1 MGHER
6 NCECF
11 RETTHLVSDG
21 GIAPEVDLTGYPSA
35 AYRTFRIIVMSICLK
50 VFESTKDYPCNCRYH
65 VRYFHF
71 QESCSKHPSM
81 RENILIGRH
90 STTARA
96 RASLCALVCALS
108 VWLAFSAPTLA
119 ADLTEDDL
127 LLLDVVMERQ
137 ILAASATAYTL
148 GTTAVVS
155 LSEYCAALEFPV
167 SVDAAAGTAIG
178 WFIRPERIFKLDLKR
193 GVAEVAG
200 KRMPFSQ
207 DEVFVHQGAIFVS
220 IETLARWFPV
230 DLLLKTATLSLEA
243 TPRERLPMQER
254 AARRQAARENSSVT
268 PASLPLI
275 ATPYRLLGPQVA
287 DVSLG
292 YYSINSP
299 ANAAGA
305 SRGANYSALVGGDV
319 AYMDSH
325 LYLNGNQ
332 NSILSDARLSLSRD
346 KLGLPW
352 LRYVE
357 VGDIVPAIVSGLS
370 YNGVER
376 GFLLQGGGSA
386 VGRDDLI
393 NSDTIHLSG
402 NSLPGWDVEL
412 FQNGMHIGYQTI
424 GVDGRYNFANI
435 DPLAGENK
443 FELVFYGPAGE
454 RRTETVIRNS
464 GLGPDQPGSVRYQF
478 SASQQGEHLYRGS
491 DTAYLGMSDVGA
503 TRLAGGVDVRVLQH
517 LSLRSAWNNLMV
529 NGQRL
534 NYASLGATTDWHDF
548 SLKAD
553 ATHDPLHG
561 TIWNGSLQLPAKT
574 NLWGFD
580 TRFSYTQYAQSVL
593 LNTTTNAPVPTTST
607 TNIPTTNVLQLSSR
621 AGVTLNGPIGP
632 TRSEF
637 SLFHNHGADRDS
649 NNASAGFTARAGKF
663 TFGNTLNYY
672 RFGPDTNGVS
682 LPDQLT
688 GNAFF
693 STSAVPLS
701 LRGGLTYALKPQT
714 QAYQYFLDSNL
725 SVAKDMTMNFGL
737 TYAPL
742 TGVTEYSSGLNW
754 QLPQVTLSPRVTY
767 DNNGTYSGFIY
778 ASFSLAPRPDRSG
791 TLVSGTSLV
800 TAGTVAARVY
810 LDNDASGSFT
820 PGDEPLA
827 NVTVR
832 APQAVR
838 SGTTDAHGMAY
849 LTGLTLPRATD
860 IVLDEATL
868 PSTQMQSTNP
878 GNSVLPRPAAFAV
891 IDFPVIPTG
900 EIEGH
905 VYTLSDGKRVPLA
918 GAMVE
923 LRDSAG
929 KVTAFKNSSH
939 DGYYLFES
947 VPYADYRLNLGGERR
962 EKSNQ
967 PRVVLNHD
975 HASHSH
981 VDLLIGAYAA
991 TVFATPKTAP
1001 AAVAVP
1007 LKPATPTP
1015 ATVAVKPTPPPP
1027 ANTPAAKPTPPPVF
1041 KPKTKPTDG
1050 RLVQLGA
1057 FANLE
1062 AAQAYRK
1069 KLQGLTSME
1078 SARIDIVTV
1087 DLGNFGYFHR
1097 VVATPFETSA
1107 EALCASLKARGTECF
1122 TIEP

>member
-1 MGHER
+1 
-6 NCECF
+6 
-11 RETTHLVSDG
+11 
-21 GIAPEVDLTGYPSA
+21 
-35 AYRTFRIIVMSICLK
+35 
-50 VFESTKDYPCNCRYH
+50 
-65 VRYFHF
+65 
-71 QESCSKHPSM
+71 M
-81 RENILIGRH
+81 RENILTGRH
-90 STTARA
+90 STTTTTRA
-96 RASLCALVCALS
+96 GLRALACALS
-108 VWLAFSAPTLA
+108 AWLLLCAPVLA
-119 ADLTEDDL
+119 ADLQENDL

-137 ILAASATAYTL
+137 ILASSATAYAL
-148 GTTAVVS
+148 GATAVVS
-155 LSEYCAALEFPV
+155 LAEYCAALEFPI
-167 SVDAAAGTAIG
+167 SVDAASGTASG
-178 WFIRPERIFKLDLKR
+178 WFIRPERGFKLDLKG
-193 GVAEVAG
+193 GVAEIAG
-200 KRMPFSQ
+200 KRTPFSQ
-207 DEVFVHQGAIFVS
+207 DEVFVHQGGVFVA

-230 DLLLKTATLSLEA
+230 DLILKTATLSLEV
-243 TPRERLPMQER
+243 TPRERLPLQER
-254 AARRQAARENSSVT
+254 ALRRAAAQEISGVA

-287 DVSLG
+287 DIGLG
-292 YYSINSP
+292 YYAINSP
-299 ANAAGA
+299 ANTAGA

-319 AYMDSH
+319 AYMDSR

-332 NSILSDARLSLSRD
+332 NSALSDARLSLSRD

-370 YNGVER
+370 YSGVER
-376 GFLLQGGGSA
+376 GFLIQGGGSA
-386 VGRDDLI
+386 LGRDDLI

-402 NSLPGWDVEL
+402 NALPGWDVEL

-424 GVDGRYNFANI
+424 GADGRYNFTNI
-435 DPLAGENK
+435 DPLSGENK

-454 RRTETVIRNS
+454 RRSETVIRNS

-491 DTAYLGMSDVGA
+491 DTTYLSMSDVGA
-503 TRLAGGVDVRVLQH
+503 TRFAGGMEVRVLPK
-517 LSLRSAWNNLMV
+517 LSLRGAWNNLMV

-534 NYASLGATTDWHDF
+534 DYTSLGGSTSWHDF

-553 ATHDPLHG
+553 ATHDPIHG

-574 NLWGFD
+574 TLWGFD
-580 TRFSYTQYAQSVL
+580 TRFSHTQYAQSVL
-593 LNTTTNAPVPTTST
+593 LNTTQNTLTPITATTT
-607 TNIPTTNVLQLSSR
+607 TPGTTVLQLSSR
-621 AGVTLNGPIGP
+621 TGVSLSGPIGP
-632 TRSEF
+632 AKTEF
-637 SLFHNHGADRDS
+637 SLFHNRGAGRDS

-663 TFGNTLNYY
+663 TFGNTLNYFQ
-672 RFGPDTNGVS
+672 FGPDLYGVR

-693 STSAVPLS
+693 NTSAIPMS
-701 LRGGLTYALKPQT
+701 LRGGLSYALKPQL

-737 TYAPL
+737 TYTPTSGL
-742 TGVTEYSSGLNW
+742 TEYTSGLNW

-820 PGDEPLA
+820 PGDEALA

-832 APQAVR
+832 APQAAR
-838 SGTTDAHGMAY
+838 SGVTDAHGVAY
-849 LTGLTLPRATD
+849 LTGLASPRPTD
-860 IVLDEATL
+860 VVLDEATL
-868 PSTQMQSTNP
+868 PNTQMSSKNP
-878 GNSVLPRPAAFAV
+878 GNSVLPRPTATAV
-891 IDFPVIPTG
+891 IDFPVMPTG
-900 EIEGH
+900 DIEGH
-905 VYTLSDGKRVPLA
+905 VYALQNGKRVLLA

-923 LRDSAG
+923 LRDATD

-947 VPYADYRLNLGGERR
+947 IPYAAYSLNLAGERR
-962 EKSNQ
+962 ERSNQ
-967 PRVVLNHD
+967 PKVTLNRD
-975 HASHSH
+975 HATYSH
-981 VDLLIGAYAA
+981 VDLILGANAA
-991 TVFATPKTAP
+991 TVIATPKTIPATAATPVKPVAPAPATIPAKPASPAPAP
-1001 AAVAVP
+1001 AAKLP
-1007 LKPATPTP
+1007 KPAP
-1015 ATVAVKPTPPPP
+1015 
-1027 ANTPAAKPTPPPVF
+1027 
-1041 KPKTKPTDG
+1041 KPTDG

-1057 FANLE
+1057 YANIE
-1062 AAQAYRK
+1062 AAQAYRR
-1069 KLQGLTSME
+1069 KLRGLALME
-1078 SARIDIVTV
+1078 TTRIDIVTV